1 MIHATITLF
10 TGNNSTLPD
19 LSVLS
24 WHEQIAVA
32 LTKDFDLLLLMQ
44 VTCEFCKDTY
54 NFGKEEVLEQVGL
67 AANKPMKVVSE
78 I

>member
-1 MIHATITLF
+1 MAWSRLQ
-10 TGNNSTLPD
+10 PPR
-19 LSVLS
+19 
-24 WHEQIAVA
+24 Q
-32 LTKDFDLLLLMQ
+32 DFDPLLLMQ

-67 AANKPMKVVSE
+67 AANKPLQVVSE